1 MKRGTRR
8 LVSIGLDVLCLV
20 IGFPVTLLAHWGGY
34 DGTLAIFWFIKLA
47 LGTTLVL
54 VAGIVS
60 SLLPGEGTVHRWVR
74 FALFELLTL
83 QLTAEFIVRQG
94 GGPTSFETTMLP
106 LLVDAAVYGVGLQLG
121 HLFARAPGPTG
132 LSR

>member
-20 IGFPVTLLAHWGGY
+20 VGFPVTLLALLADY
-34 DGTLAIFWFIKLA
+34 EGTLSQFWFIRLL

-54 VAGIVS
+54 VTGFVS
-60 SLLPGEGTVHRWVR
+60 SVLPGEGMLHKWVR
-74 FALFELLTL
+74 FALLELLTL

-94 GGPTSFETTMLP
+94 AGPTSFETTVLP
-106 LLVDAAVYGVGLQLG
+106 LLVDAAVYGVGLQLR